1 MNLNFADNVIE
12 YIYYLQRSPREG
24 VLACVFGLYAYSIW
38 FFALHVYLIMLLN
51 GAKSAMESEAQN
63 DDDKTISTLQVL
75 LT

>member
-1 MNLNFADNVIE
+1 M
-12 YIYYLQRSPREG
+12 
-24 VLACVFGLYAYSIW
+24 ACVFGLYAYSIW
-38 FFALHVYLIMLLN
+38 FFALHVYLVMLLN